1 VSFTLFEVSWE
12 VCNKVGGIHTVVST
26 KAKTLVERFGDDYVA
41 IGPWMLGGREAS
53 EVFEEESGFEAFA
66 ESCRAL
72 GAPVRVGRWKIPGR
86 PRTVLVE
93 FSGLFSKKNEVLA
106 TLWEKFKVDS
116 ISGGWD
122 YDEPVM
128 FGWAAGM
135 VIELWMAAFG
145 ARTGGL
151 AVAQFHEWMTGSG
164 LLYLKDKAPAVG
176 TVFTTHA
183 TILGRSVSSSGK
195 TPAEGL
201 AGRTPEQAA
210 TDVGVRSKHSM
221 ETVCARE
228 ADVFTTVSDITA
240 NEATLLLGRAPEP
253 LLPNGIDLSV
263 VDELAGPV
271 QRDEARARILNVAK
285 LFLGH
290 SVDDAVVLL
299 NSGRYEFHNKGID
312 LLLEACAQVNARA
325 GKRIVLFLTVPAG
338 QSGVCQGLR
347 QRLEE
352 GVGPEC
358 GAVGVS
364 THNLI
369 DPERDPIQQ
378 ATRRLG
384 LDNKPNDRVSV
395 VQAPIYLHEHD
406 GLFNLPYE
414 AVLRAADLSLFPSFY
429 EPWGYTPE
437 ESLAVGV
444 PTVTTDLAGFG
455 LWASAQQLSSEDGVG
470 VLPRAGIEFKAA
482 AEELSKWIE
491 RFVAEDISRP
501 NMRETCRRTAE
512 RTAWKDLVL
521 RYYSAFD
528 TAVAAAK
535 TRAEHLPMTSFRP
548 RISVAVAPTTE
559 GGKPRLFNF
568 QVAATLPEAL
578 VGLER
583 LARNYYWCWDPEACS
598 LFEEISPVGWLSAGR
613 NPVSFLRLVFPEDL
627 ADKAADHAF
636 TTKLERVLAR
646 FDEYM
651 AAKPALRAGD
661 VTAEHPVAY
670 FSAEFGIHES
680 LRVYSGGL
688 GILAGDHLKSASDIG
703 LPLVGVGLFYRAG
716 YLRQRIT
723 AAGEQIAE
731 EAFNEPRNL
740 PLELARDANGQ
751 PVEVVVHMPS
761 SELRLRAWRVAVG
774 RTDLYLLDS
783 DLETNRPE
791 DRAVTRQLYGGD
803 HEHRLR
809 QEIVLGRGGAKLLK
823 ALGIQPAVWHINEGH
838 AAFLV
843 LSRVGQLIGAHGLTF
858 EQAREMV
865 RASTVFTT
873 HTPVPAGHDRFGEDL
888 MRRYFSNIESWLGVT
903 WERFL
908 SLGHADEDR
917 ASFNMTYLAMGFAG
931 FVNGVSRLH
940 GDVSKELLRP
950 YWPRLLKGEIP
961 VRAVTNGVHLATW
974 THPKVAALVGA
985 GQRPIT
991 GADHTARARSVDL
1004 AEFWRVRQ
1012 ELRRNLLAKAREN
1025 VERSFLDRHDSPS
1038 LMADVLAGLDENALL
1053 VGFARR
1059 FAPYKRAS
1067 LIFRDLERLRSL
1079 LEQSERPMRLFFA
1092 GKAHPRDLQGQEIL
1106 KSVVELTR
1114 RKELVGRVFF
1124 LEDYDMELA
1133 RALVQGVDV
1142 WLNNPV
1148 RNLEASGTSGMKV
1161 SANGGLNLSVP
1172 DGWWVEGY
1180 DGKNGWNVG
1189 EGRVWPGAA
1198 HQDELDSADIARLLR
1213 EEVLPLF
1220 FERDERGVPRHWLE
1234 KCVRNLETI
1243 PSWFNTDRMVSEY
1256 RDRAYTHLAARA
1268 LELGQDRFAR
1278 LRQHAQERAQLRKA
1292 FAEVSI
1298 VEVQVSEL
1306 SGLRVGDVIE
1316 ARVRIKLAGLAPDA
1330 VRVELVLGHTKD
1342 GGGDL
1347 RNPILTPLAP
1357 TGIATGGV
1365 QSFRGAQRISRS
1377 GNFAYGLRVRALTK
1391 GPIDEGLGDLVL
1403 WA

>member
-1 VSFTLFEVSWE
+1 MSFTLFEVSWE

-26 KAKTLVERFGDDYVA
+26 KAKTLVDRFGEDYVA

-86 PRTVLVE
+86 PRTILVE
-93 FSGLFSKKNEVLA
+93 FSGLFAKKNEVLA
-106 TLWEKFKVDS
+106 SLWEKFKVDS

-135 VIELWMAAFG
+135 VIERWMQTYG
-145 ARTGGL
+145 ARTGGV

-164 LLYLKDKAPAVG
+164 LLYLKDRAPSVG

-228 ADVFTTVSDITA
+228 SDVFTTVSDITA
-240 NEATLLLGRAPEP
+240 SEAKLLLGRGPDP
-253 LLPNGIDLSV
+253 LLPNGIDLAV
-263 VDELAGPV
+263 VDELAGPIG
-271 QRDEARARILNVAK
+271 RDEARKRMLDVAR
-285 LFLGH
+285 LFLGRN
-290 SVDDAVVLL
+290 VDDAVVLL

-312 LLLEACAQVNARA
+312 LLLEACAQVNSHA
-325 GKRIVLFLTVPAG
+325 GRPVVLFMTVPAG

-352 GVGPEC
+352 GIGADSASVGI
-358 GAVGVS
+358 S

-369 DPERDPIQQ
+369 DPDNDPIQQ
-378 ATRRLG
+378 ATKRLG
-384 LDNKPNDRVSV
+384 LDNKPLDRVSV
-395 VQAPIYLHEHD
+395 VQVPIYLHEKD

-455 LWASAQQLSSEDGVG
+455 LWAKAQQLSLEDGVW
-470 VLPRAGIEFKAA
+470 VLARAGVNDVDSA
-482 AEELSKWIE
+482 AELARGIE
-491 RFVAEDISRP
+491 RFVQEDIARP
-501 NMRETCRRTAE
+501 GMRETCRRTAE
-512 RTAWKDLVL
+512 RTAWRDLVL
-521 RYYSAFD
+521 RYYAAFD
-528 TAVAAAK
+528 SAAAAAK
-535 TRAEHLPMTSFRP
+535 ARAAQLPATSFRA
-548 RISVAVAPTTE
+548 RVNLSVAPTTE
-559 GGKPRLFNF
+559 AHRPRLFNF
-568 QVAATLPEAL
+568 QVSATLPPELA
-578 VGLER
+578 GIER
-583 LARNYYWCWDPEACS
+583 LARNYYWCWDPQASS
-598 LFEEISPVGWLSAGR
+598 LFEEISPVGWTTACR
-613 NPVSFLRLVFPEDL
+613 NPVAFLRSVFPEDL
-627 ADKAADHAF
+627 TSKAADAAF
-636 TTKLERVLAR
+636 VAKLESVLAR
-646 FDEYM
+646 FDAYM
-651 AAKPALRAGD
+651 AAKPTMSVGEI
-661 VTAEHPVAY
+661 TAEHPIAY
-670 FSAEFGIHES
+670 FSAEFGVHES

-688 GILAGDHLKSASDIG
+688 GILAGDHLKSASDVG
-703 LPLVGVGLFYRAG
+703 LPLVGIGLFYRAG

-723 AAGEQIAE
+723 ATGEQLAE
-731 EAFNEPRNL
+731 DAFNDPRNL
-740 PLELARDANGQ
+740 PLELVRDARGL
-751 PVEVVVHMPS
+751 PLEVLVHMPS
-761 SELRLRAWRVAVG
+761 SELRLRAWKVAVG

-783 DLETNRPE
+783 DVESNRPE
-791 DRAVTRQLYGGD
+791 DRAITRQLYGGD

-823 ALGIQPAVWHINEGH
+823 AMGIQPSVWHINEGH

-843 LSRVGQLIGAHGLTF
+843 LSRVGQLISAHGLTF
-858 EQAREMV
+858 EQARELV
-865 RASTVFTT
+865 RSNTVFTT

-908 SLGHADEDR
+908 GLGQTAEDR
-917 ASFNMTYLAMGFAG
+917 ASFNMTYLALGFAG

-940 GDVSKELLRP
+940 GEVSKDLLRG
-950 YWPRLLKGEIP
+950 YWPKLLKSEIP
-961 VRAVTNGVHLATW
+961 VHAVTNGIHLPTW
-974 THPKVAALVGA
+974 THPSVAALVGA
-985 GQRPIT
+985 SERPIS
-991 GADHTARARSVDL
+991 GADLSARARHLDL
-1004 AEFWRVRQ
+1004 AELWRVRR
-1012 ELRRNLLAKAREN
+1012 ELRRTLLARAKDN
-1025 VERSFLDRHDSPS
+1025 VERAFLERHDSPA
-1038 LMADVLAGLDENALL
+1038 LMSSVVAGLDENALL

-1059 FAPYKRAS
+1059 FAPYKRAN
-1067 LIFRDLERLRSL
+1067 LIFRDLERLRAL
-1079 LEQSERPMRLFFA
+1079 FEQSERPLRVFFA
-1092 GKAHPRDLQGQEIL
+1092 GKAHPRDTQGQEIL
-1106 KSVVELTR
+1106 KAVVELTR
-1114 RKELVGRVFF
+1114 RKEFAGRVFF

-1172 DGWWVEGY
+1172 DGWWIEGY
-1180 DGKNGWNVG
+1180 DGRNGWNIG
-1189 EGRVWPGAA
+1189 EGRTWPSAS
-1198 HQDELDSADIARLLR
+1198 HQDEFDSADIARLLG

-1220 FERDERGVPRHWLE
+1220 FERDADGVPRRWLE
-1234 KCVRNLETI
+1234 RCVRNLETI
-1243 PSWFNTDRMVSEY
+1243 PTWFNTDRMVGEY
-1256 RDRAYTHLAARA
+1256 RDRAYVHMAVRAR
-1268 LELGQDRFAR
+1268 ELGRDRFAL
-1278 LRQHAQERAQLRKA
+1278 LRSRSDQRAALHKSFGELRILEA
-1292 FAEVSI
+1292 
-1298 VEVQVSEL
+1298 QVSEL
-1306 SGLRVGDVIE
+1306 AGLHVGDAVE
-1316 ARVRIKLAGLAPDA
+1316 ARVKVKLAGLEPAA
-1330 VRVELVLGHTKD
+1330 VRVELVLGHAKD
-1342 GGGDL
+1342 GADL
-1347 RNPILTPLAP
+1347 RNPILAPLAP
-1357 TGIATGGV
+1357 AGAPVDGV
-1365 QSFRGAQRISRS
+1365 QLFRGSQRVTRS
-1377 GNFAYGLRVRALTK
+1377 GNFAYGLRVRALSN
-1391 GPIDEGLGDLVL
+1391 GPIDEGLDDLVV

>member
-1 VSFTLFEVSWE
+1 MSFTLFEVSWE

-26 KAKTLVERFGDDYVA
+26 KAKTLVERFGDDYVT

-53 EVFEEESGFEAFA
+53 QVFDEEPGFESFA
-66 ESCRAL
+66 ENCRAL
-72 GAPVRVGRWKIPGR
+72 GVPVRVGRWKIPGR
-86 PRTVLVE
+86 PRTILVE
-93 FSGLFSKKNEVLA
+93 FSGLFAKKNDVLA
-106 TLWEKFKVDS
+106 TLWDKFKVDS

-135 VIELWMAAFG
+135 VIERWMQAYG
-145 ARTGGL
+145 ARNNTL

-164 LLYLKDKAPAVG
+164 LLYLKQQQPAVG

-221 ETVCARE
+221 ESVCARE
-228 ADVFTTVSDITA
+228 ADVFTTVSNITA
-240 NEATLLLGRAPEP
+240 TEAALLLGRAPSP

-271 QRDEARARILNVAK
+271 QRPEARARLLNVAR
-285 LFLGH
+285 LMLGR

-312 LLLEACAQVNARA
+312 LLLEACAQVNSNPGR
-325 GKRIVLFLTVPAG
+325 RVVVFFTVPAG

-352 GVGPEC
+352 GFREG
-358 GAVGVS
+358 GAAIGAS

-369 DPERDPIQQ
+369 DPDHDPIQQ
-378 ATRRLG
+378 AAKRLG
-384 LDNKPNDRVSV
+384 LDNKALDRVSI
-395 VQAPIYLHEHD
+395 VQVPIYLHEAD
-406 GLFNLPYE
+406 GVFNLPYE

-455 LWASAQQLSSEDGVG
+455 LWANAEKLSASDGVWI
-470 VLPRAGIEFKAA
+470 LRRAGVSFADAAKELARSIESF
-482 AEELSKWIE
+482 I
-491 RFVAEDISRP
+491 AEDLGRP
-501 NMRETCRRTAE
+501 DMHETCRRTAQ
-512 RTAWKDLVL
+512 RTAWKDLVQH
-521 RYYSAFD
+521 YYAAFD
-528 TAVAAAK
+528 AAAAAAK
-535 TRAEHLPMTSFRP
+535 LRADQLPLSSFRP
-548 RISVAVAPTTE
+548 RVNVAVAPTTE
-559 GGKPRLFNF
+559 AHKPRLFNF
-568 QVAATLPEAL
+568 QVAATLPPELA
-578 VGLER
+578 GLER
-583 LARNYYWCWDPEACS
+583 LARNFYWCWDPEASS
-598 LFEEISPVGWLSAGR
+598 LFEEISPVGWTTSGR

-627 ADKAADHAF
+627 TAKAADAAF
-636 TTKLERVLAR
+636 LAKLRRVLAR
-646 FDEYM
+646 FDAYM
-651 AAKPALRAGD
+651 ADKPTLRSGEIS
-661 VTAEHPVAY
+661 AEHPVAY
-670 FSAEFGIHES
+670 FSAEFGLHES

-703 LPLVGVGLFYRAG
+703 VPMIGIGLFYRAG

-723 AAGEQIAE
+723 ATGEQLAE
-731 EAFNEPRNL
+731 DAFNDPRNL
-740 PLELARDANGQ
+740 PLELVRDPQGR
-751 PVEVVVHMPS
+751 PVEVLVHMPS
-761 SELRLRAWRVAVG
+761 SELRLRAWKVAVG

-783 DLETNRPE
+783 DVESNRPE
-791 DRAVTRQLYGGD
+791 DRAITRQLYGGD

-809 QEIVLGRGGAKLLK
+809 QEIVLGRGGAKLIK
-823 ALGIQPAVWHINEGH
+823 ALGIQPSVWHINEGH

-843 LSRVGQLIGAHGLTF
+843 LSRVGQLISAHGLTF
-858 EQAREMV
+858 EQARELV
-865 RASTVFTT
+865 RSNTVFTT

-908 SLGHADEDR
+908 ALGQTEEDR
-917 ASFNMTYLAMGFAG
+917 SSFNMTYLALSFAG

-940 GDVSKELLRP
+940 GEVSKELLRS
-950 YWPRLLKGEIP
+950 YWPRLLKSEVP
-961 VRAVTNGVHLATW
+961 VRAVTNGIHLPTW
-974 THPKVAALVGA
+974 THPKIAALVGA
-985 GQRPIT
+985 GERPIT
-991 GADHTARARSVDL
+991 GADLASRAHNLDL
-1004 AEFWRVRQ
+1004 AALWRVRR
-1012 ELRRNLLAKAREN
+1012 ELRANLLVRAREN
-1025 VERSFLDRHDSPS
+1025 VERAFLDRHDSPA
-1038 LMADVLAGLDENALL
+1038 LMSSVLAGLEENALL

-1059 FAPYKRAS
+1059 FAPYKRAN
-1067 LIFRDLERLRSL
+1067 LIFRDLERLRAL
-1079 LEQSERPMRLFFA
+1079 FEQTERPLRLFFA

-1106 KSVVELTR
+1106 KAVVELTR
-1114 RKELVGRVFF
+1114 RKEFAGRVFF

-1172 DGWWVEGY
+1172 DGWWIEGY
-1180 DGKNGWNVG
+1180 DGRNGWNVG
-1189 EGRVWPGAA
+1189 EGRVWPHAA

-1213 EEVLPLF
+1213 DELLPLF
-1220 FERDERGVPRHWLE
+1220 FERDEHGVPRRWLE

-1243 PSWFNTDRMVSEY
+1243 PTWFNTDRMVGEY
-1256 RDRAYTHLAARA
+1256 RDRAYLQLAARA
-1268 LELGQDRFAR
+1268 KELSRERFAP
-1278 LRQHAQERAQLRKA
+1278 LRAHVEQRTALSKA
-1292 FAEVSI
+1292 FAELRI
-1298 VEVQVSEL
+1298 VDAQVSEL
-1306 SGLRVGDVIE
+1306 SGLHVGDVVE
-1316 ARVRIKLAGLAPDA
+1316 ARVSVKLAGLAPEA
-1330 VRVELVLGHTKD
+1330 LRVELLLGHAKD
-1342 GGGDL
+1342 GTDL
-1347 RNPILTPLAP
+1347 RNPVVALLEPKGAP
-1357 TGIATGGV
+1357 VDGV
-1365 QSFRGAQRISRS
+1365 QLFRGAQRVARS
-1377 GNFAYGLRVRALTK
+1377 GNFGYGLRVRATSASTL
-1391 GPIDEGLGDLVL
+1391 DEGLSDLIV